1 MSETKDKT
9 YHIKLDLGGTTISY
23 PEGGVPIK
31 LNINMTFQT
40 FSYLFTLILAIGLT
54 VVNVIRIVS
63 KITGG

>member
-1 MSETKDKT
+1 MKETKT
-9 YHIKLDLGGTTISY
+9 YHVKHDFGVTTISY

-40 FSYLFTLILAIGLT
+40 FVFLLTLIFATGFT

-63 KITGG
+63 KIIGG